1 MKKYF
6 FIAIIAI
13 ISFTQIS
20 FAQVLPLKEQAA
32 IIDEVLDER
41 INNLLP
47 NLMEKN
53 KIDMWVIVSREY
65 NEDPIIKTFLPST
78 WLSARRRTIIV
89 FYYNPA
95 TKTYKKLAVAR
106 YKVGNTIEAA
116 WDQAKFPNQ
125 WDQLNN
131 IVATLK
137 PTTIGLNYSTDFGH
151 ADGLDLT
158 DYQELT
164 KAVKL
169 PQGANFVSASNLGV
183 AWLETRTQREMEFY
197 TQVNSITHKIIEEG
211 FSSKVITPGI
221 TTTDDLVWW
230 FRQKL
235 NNIGLD
241 TWFHP
246 SVDVQR
252 NDSANFDHLKTFSKE
267 LDNNRTILAGD
278 LLHVDFG
285 IKYLRLNSDIQEHAY
300 VLKPTETDAPAYL
313 KEGLKTANRLQDILT
328 TNFKLNRSGNQILKA
343 ALDQAK
349 AENIV
354 ASIYTHP
361 IGYYGHASGPTIGMW
376 DMQNGVPG
384 SGDYPMYKN
393 TCYSIELNASVF
405 IKEWNKNVRFMLEQN
420 GHFDGTTF
428 YYIDGRQTSLHLVGR
443 H

>member
-252 NDSANFDHLKTFSKE
+252 NDSANFDHLKTFSRE

-300 VLKPTETDAPAYL
+300 VLKPTETDAPDYL

-420 GHFDGTTF
+420 GHFDGTKF

>member
-1 MKKYF
+1 MKKLYL
-6 FIAIIAI
+6 FIITLICFQN
-13 ISFTQIS
+13 ISS
-20 FAQVLPLKEQAA
+20 FSQVLDLKKQAA

-41 INNLLP
+41 INQLLP
-47 NLMEKN
+47 SLMEKH
-53 KIDMWVIVSREY
+53 KIDMWIIVSREY
-65 NEDPIIKTFLPST
+65 NEDPIIKTLLPAT
-78 WLSARRRTIIV
+78 WLSARRRTIIA
-89 FYYNPA
+89 FYYNPQ
-95 TKTYKKLAVAR
+95 TKLYKKLAIAR

-125 WDQLNN
+125 WDQLNQ
-131 IVATLK
+131 IVNTFQ
-137 PTTIGLNYSTDFGH
+137 PTRIGLNYSTDFAH

-158 DYQELT
+158 DYQELS

-169 PQGANFVSASNLGV
+169 PKDAAFVSASNLGV
-183 AWLETRTQREMEFY
+183 SWLETRTPREMEFY
-197 TQVNSITHKIIEEG
+197 TKVNSITHKIIEEG

-235 NNIGLD
+235 NNMGLE

-246 SVDVQR
+246 SVEIQR
-252 NDSANFDHLKTFSKE
+252 NDSASFDHLKAFTNVS
-267 LDNNRTILAGD
+267 NNTILAGD

-300 VLKPTETDAPAYL
+300 VLKPTEKDAPQSL

-328 TNFKLNRSGNQILKA
+328 RNFKENRTGNEILKA

-384 SGDYPMYKN
+384 TGDYPMYKN

-420 GHFDGTTF
+420 GHFDGKNF
-428 YYIDGRQTSLHLVGR
+428 YYIDGRQTNLHLVGR
-443 H
+443 HSF

>member
-1 MKKYF
+1 MKR
-6 FIAIIAI
+6 IITCLLLI
-13 ISFTQIS
+13 CILNSQIS
-20 FAQVLPLKEQAA
+20 TAQVLPLREQSA

-41 INNLLP
+41 INQLLP
-47 NLMEKN
+47 TLMEKN

-89 FYYNPA
+89 FYYNPS
-95 TKTYKKLAVAR
+95 TKLYKKLAVAR

-137 PTTIGLNYSTDFGH
+137 PSKIGLNYSTDFGH

-169 PQGANFVSASNLGV
+169 PQGASFVSASNLGV
-183 AWLETRTQREMEFY
+183 AWLETRTKREMEIY

-211 FSSKVITPGI
+211 FSSKVITPGV

-235 NNIGLD
+235 NNMGLD

-246 SVDVQR
+246 SVEIQR
-252 NDSANFDHLKTFSKE
+252 NDSVSFDHLKAFTNES
-267 LDNNRTILAGD
+267 NNVILSGD

-328 TNFKLNRSGNQILKA
+328 SNFKTGLTGNQILKA
-343 ALDQAK
+343 SLDQAK

-361 IGYYGHASGPTIGMW
+361 IGYYGHAAGPTIGMW
-376 DMQNGVPG
+376 DMQNGVAG

-420 GHFDGTTF
+420 GHFDGNNF
-428 YYIDGRQTSLHLVGR
+428 YYIDGRQTSLHLIGR